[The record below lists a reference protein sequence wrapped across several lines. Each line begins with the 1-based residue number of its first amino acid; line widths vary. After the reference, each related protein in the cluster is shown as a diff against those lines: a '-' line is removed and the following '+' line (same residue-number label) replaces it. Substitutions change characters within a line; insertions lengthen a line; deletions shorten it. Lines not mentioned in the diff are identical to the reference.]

1 LGRTDD
7 GGDDD
12 DPTPRD
18 TTDVIPLRRPQHET
32 MVDVDVT
39 ASAVVTGGD
48 QNTGNV
54 ITSAAIAVVVDAA
67 DAAVVA
73 TTAAAATTTTTTTKC
88 CSICQDGI
96 RHGEL
101 VSRSHHPDC
110 HHLFHTQCIRT
121 WLLQHTVCPLCR
133 RSFLDIIVDHD
144 DDDDDDA
151 IDPRDDSIAS
161 QATI

>member
-7 GGDDD
+7 GGGGDDNGD
-12 DPTPRD
+12 DPMPRD
-18 TTDVIPLRRPQHET
+18 TTDVIPLRRPQHEP
-32 MVDVDVT
+32 MVDVT
-39 ASAVVTGGD
+39 APAVVTGGE
-48 QNTGNV
+48 QKTGDV
-54 ITSAAIAVVVDAA
+54 IITSAAPVVVDAA
-67 DAAVVA
+67 NAAVVA
-73 TTAAAATTTTTTTKC
+73 TTTATTTTTKC

-133 RSFLDIIVDHD
+133 RSFLDIIVDD